1 VLIDARELPD
11 GHLVQADLCIL
22 GAGAAGI
29 TLAKELIGS
38 ALEVALIESGGFE
51 LDADTQALY
60 RGELVGHPNHPLDAS
75 RLRYFG
81 GTTNHW
87 GGTCRPLDAIDF
99 EQRAWV
105 PHSGWPFD
113 REHLDPFYARAQTLC
128 ELGPYAYEAAHWQSE
143 EFPTLPLAGERLTT
157 AVFQQS
163 PPTRFGQVYRDE
175 IVRASNV
182 TVYTHANLLGYDTN
196 EGASEV
202 VRARLGTLSGRRH
215 AVAATT
221 YILAAGGIEN
231 ARLLLLSGTEQQPGL
246 GNAHDLVG
254 RYFMDHL
261 GMQSAVIML
270 SDPELRL
277 GLYRARRQAPDTMI
291 EGTGIKAFLTPTPEL
306 QRREQIL
313 NCAARPRET
322 KWQEA
327 TPGARAL
334 NGVLGD
340 LRRGHWPDDLTV
352 HIGAIMQDID
362 ELARVAY
369 ARLRGE
375 TPPAFRINYWME
387 QTPNPDS
394 RVTLAEERDAFNLR
408 RVRLDWR
415 FTEQELRTTLR
426 MQQLLAEELGR
437 AGIGRL
443 RLDEALADGAWPAEA
458 SGSFH
463 HMGTTRMHEDPKQ
476 GVVDAHCRVH
486 GVANLYVAGS
496 SVFPTSGH
504 ANPTL
509 TIVAL
514 AVRLA
519 DHLKELARTAE
530 RGSSTQAD
538 RLARA
543 ELDMVS

>member
-1 VLIDARELPD
+1 VRIDSRELPD
-11 GHLVQADLCIL
+11 GHVVQADVCIL

-29 TLAKELIGS
+29 TLAKELIG
-38 ALEVALIESGGFE
+38 AGVEVALIESGGFE
-51 LDADTQALY
+51 YDAATQELY
-60 RGELVGHPNHPLDAS
+60 RGESVGRRYQALDAS
-75 RLRYFG
+75 RLRFFG

-105 PHSGWPFD
+105 PHSGWPFGL
-113 REHLDPFYARAQTLC
+113 EHLDPFYARAQTLC

-143 EFPTLPLAGERLTT
+143 EYPTLPLEGERLTT

-175 IVRASNV
+175 IVRAANV
-182 TVYTHANLLGYDTN
+182 TVYTHANLLGFETN

-202 VRARLGTLSGRRH
+202 IQAQLGTLSGRRH
-215 AVAATT
+215 AVAARS

-254 RYFMDHL
+254 RYFMDHPI
-261 GMQSAVIML
+261 MQSAVIML
-270 SDPELRL
+270 SDPTLRL
-277 GLYRARRQAPDTMI
+277 GLYRATRRDPDTVI
-291 EGTGIKAFLTPTPEL
+291 EGTGVKAFLTPTPEL
-306 QRREQIL
+306 QRHEQLL

-322 KWQEA
+322 RWQEA

-334 NGVLGD
+334 RGVFGD
-340 LRRGHWPDDLTV
+340 LRQGRWPQDLTT
-352 HIGAIMQDID
+352 HIGAIAQDID
-362 ELARVAY
+362 ELARTAY
-369 ARLRGE
+369 ARLRNGA
-375 TPPAFRINYWME
+375 PPPVFRLYHWLE
-387 QTPNPDS
+387 QAPNPDS
-394 RVTLAEERDAFNLR
+394 RVTLAEERDAFGLR
-408 RVRLDWR
+408 RARVDWR

-426 MQQLLAEELGR
+426 MQQLVGEELGR

-443 RLDEALADGAWPAEA
+443 RLDEGLAAGEWPEEL
-458 SGSFH
+458 SWSNH
-463 HMGTTRMHEDPKQ
+463 HMGTTRMHDDPKQ

-496 SVFPTSGH
+496 SVFPTCGH

-519 DHLKELARTAE
+519 DHIKGVAAE
-530 RGSSTQAD
+530 RPSTVEFGRNVAS
-538 RLARA
+538 AI
-543 ELDMVS
+543 